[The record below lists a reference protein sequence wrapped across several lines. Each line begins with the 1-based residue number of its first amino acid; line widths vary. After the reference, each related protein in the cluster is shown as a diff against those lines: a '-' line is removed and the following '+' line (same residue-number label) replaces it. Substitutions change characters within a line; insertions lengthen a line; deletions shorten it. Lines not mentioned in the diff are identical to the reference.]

1 MTKQKIRPNP
11 YLYPMPLIILG
22 ANVKGRANFM
32 PLAWINMVEHE
43 PMMISI
49 SSYKTHYTN
58 EGIIENQ
65 TFSINT
71 SSESM
76 IGVID
81 YCGLKSGKELDKS
94 TIFDVFYGELETAP
108 MITQAPLNLEC
119 KVVRTID
126 TKDFIPPG
134 KKGHYIFIGEIIQ
147 AYADE
152 EFLTNG
158 VPDTTKMKPF
168 TLTQIDRS
176 YWRIGEN
183 IGDAWSIGKNFISE

>member
-22 ANVKGRANFM
+22 ANVKGKANFM

-94 TIFDVFYGELETAP
+94 KIFDVFYGELETAP

>member
-94 TIFDVFYGELETAP
+94 KIFDVFYGELETAP

-126 TKDFIPPG
+126 TKDFIPPD

-158 VPDTTKMKPF
+158 VPDITKMKPF